1 MAEKQEVNILDYI
14 YLIARR
20 WKLIIVNLL
29 VICSAAAVISLLL
42 PKWYTGTAV
51 LLPPKEQKERFAGF
65 GGALAELPIPPI
77 RLGEKGSPSDVVIGI
92 LKSRSVADSMVNKFN
107 LIKLYKATNREEAIR
122 TLAENTTVKK
132 TDEGLISVSV
142 LDRSPVR
149 AAQMANAYVHFLD
162 KINRELSLKWDVE
175 RRDFIRIQCDSV
187 RAALAEAQKELQNF
201 QERYGVISI
210 DAQAEATVKTAADL
224 ETEIMGLKLTLRSLE
239 TSLGEKHPEI
249 EAIKE
254 KIRIRQAQLNS
265 LIEAISP
272 QILVSA
278 ELSGTD
284 RPTDPDNPPEEK
296 PRTLF
301 IPLLKIPELKAQF
314 TRLSLNV
321 EVQSAL
327 LKFLEEE
334 RQKKE
339 IESRGK
345 LSTVQVV
352 DWATPPEMRTKPKR
366 KLIVLFSGI
375 LGFVFSIFAIL
386 AVEYFQALKNSGD
399 ENSEKLRKILN
410 EFRRKKKTVT
420 NS

>member
-1 MAEKQEVNILDYI
+1 M
-14 YLIARR
+14 
-20 WKLIIVNLL
+20 
-29 VICSAAAVISLLL
+29 
-42 PKWYTGTAV
+42 
-51 LLPPKEQKERFAGF
+51 
-65 GGALAELPIPPI
+65 
-77 RLGEKGSPSDVVIGI
+77 
-92 LKSRSVADSMVNKFN
+92 
-107 LIKLYKATNREEAIR
+107 
-122 TLAENTTVKK
+122 
-132 TDEGLISVSV
+132 
-142 LDRSPVR
+142 
-149 AAQMANAYVHFLD
+149 
-162 KINRELSLKWDVE
+162 
-175 RRDFIRIQCDSV
+175 
-187 RAALAEAQKELQNF
+187 
-201 QERYGVISI
+201 ISI

-339 IESRGK
+339 IETRGK
-345 LSTVQVV
+345 LSKLTTIQVV